1 MFFNIFTNLCMKK
14 SETQSVNDESI
25 ESAKE
30 LLEKNE
36 IHPQPFYLKNPLLLC
51 AACCLVLV
59 GVIAASWI
67 IITVLEIK
75 QLQEFSCLQ
84 DDQECLQ
91 LLCPQGMTWNED
103 VQECL
108 LPDGWECCLDIQDQ
122 KICFDPQKRDKKS
135 EKCSVQTTMAGI
147 SPFLKQLCR
156 PGFLYIPRL
165 KRCFRKVWRNR
176 KSINTC
182 KLTIVVQLYKQINN

>member
-1 MFFNIFTNLCMKK
+1 MFTNLCMKK
-14 SETQSVNDESI
+14 SETQSVNDDSI

-30 LLEKNE
+30 LMEKNI
-36 IHPQPFYLKNPLLLC
+36 IHPQPFYLKNPLLVC

-108 LPDGWECCLDIQDQ
+108 LPDGWECCLDIQHQ
-122 KICFDPQKRDKKS
+122 LICFDPQKRDETS
-135 EKCSVQTTMAGI
+135 EKCSVQTKMAGI

-165 KRCFRKVWRNR
+165 KRCFRKV
-176 KSINTC
+176 
-182 KLTIVVQLYKQINN
+182 